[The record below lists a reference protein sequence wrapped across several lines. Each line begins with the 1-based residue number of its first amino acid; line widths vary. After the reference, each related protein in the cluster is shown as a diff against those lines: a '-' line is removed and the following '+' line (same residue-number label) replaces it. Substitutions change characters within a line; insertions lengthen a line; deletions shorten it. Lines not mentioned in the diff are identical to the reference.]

1 MAAPHSLELYREALV
16 FLGTAG
22 VVIPL
27 VARWRVSPVLGFL
40 VAGLALGPN
49 GLGRL
54 AEAAPWTGLLA
65 ITSQSSIDF
74 LGELGVVVL
83 LFTIGLELSF
93 PRLMALRRLVFG
105 FGLAQVVLTALAI
118 AGFALTAGLDARAA
132 LVIGACLAFS
142 STAIVVQLL
151 AEQGRLAAPAG
162 RAAFSV
168 LLAQDLA
175 VVPILAVVI
184 VLSGAPGGAGVLAG
198 LGVAL
203 LQAAATVALI
213 VVGGR
218 LLLRPLFR
226 LVARARNR
234 ELFVAAALFVLVGT
248 SVLTA
253 AAGLSMALG
262 AFLAGLLLSDTEFR
276 REVEVEIDAVKGMLL
291 GLFFI
296 SVGMRIDLAA
306 LASDAVL
313 VGVAILAMVL
323 LKATIVAALA
333 RIFGQPW
340 PIAIEAGIL
349 LGGAGEFAFVVL
361 GLARGGGLVAAPVE
375 QTLLLV
381 ASGSMLLTPLLAR
394 LAREAGEKARRSAA
408 TAENGGQEQD
418 GEADVILVGYGRV
431 GRMIGDLLTA
441 SNRPFLAVD
450 RDADLIAAERAA
462 GRKVAFGDA
471 SRREFLTRCRIG
483 DAPAVIVTTD
493 DAEAAERVVRA
504 VRAERPD
511 VPIVARARDAAHAAA
526 LFRLGATD
534 VVSETLEASLELGE
548 SALAACGI
556 APEPAAE
563 CVRRRRAEEKA
574 RLRLR
579 QPS

>member
-1 MAAPHSLELYREALV
+1 
-16 FLGTAG
+16 
-22 VVIPL
+22 
-27 VARWRVSPVLGFL
+27 
-40 VAGLALGPN
+40 
-49 GLGRL
+49 
-54 AEAAPWTGLLA
+54 
-65 ITSQSSIDF
+65 
-74 LGELGVVVL
+74 
-83 LFTIGLELSF
+83 
-93 PRLMALRRLVFG
+93 
-105 FGLAQVVLTALAI
+105 
-118 AGFALTAGLDARAA
+118 
-132 LVIGACLAFS
+132 
-142 STAIVVQLL
+142 
-151 AEQGRLAAPAG
+151 
-162 RAAFSV
+162 
-168 LLAQDLA
+168 
-175 VVPILAVVI
+175 VPILAVVI
-184 VLSGAPGGAGVLAG
+184 VLSGAPGAPGGAGVLAG

-340 PIAIEAGIL
+340 PIAVEAGIL

-556 APEPAAE
+556 APEQAAE

-574 RLRLR
+574 RLRLG